1 MKNYFAYFILTAAL
15 TVTLAGCETKP
26 PVSTPVYTDN
36 MPSLT
41 AVPWETSVP
50 KDTYSQYMETYT
62 ETETSDPDTL
72 FKYSKT
78 QNVLMDTA
86 APFGSISG
94 EQGITAPPRDTMIV
108 TSPPSVNE
116 QDNYTETATVNDWEN
131 GGTKET
137 SAAETDA
144 SANES
149 MTNVN
154 ETSVTE
160 KTTVFRDKV
169 DMPPKVSGIYVSTA
183 DRPPNDTVHRS
194 NPHADI
200 PNIPADTVFR
210 KNNNNGK
217 NGGTDNADQYTE

>member
-1 MKNYFAYFILTAAL
+1 MKKYFAYFILTAAM
-15 TVTLAGCETKP
+15 TVTLAGCTVDP

-41 AVPWETSVP
+41 AVPWTTSVP
-50 KDTYSQYMETYT
+50 NDTYSQYMETYT
-62 ETETSDPDTL
+62 ETETSDSDAH
-72 FKYSKT
+72 FAYSRP
-78 QNVLMDTA
+78 QNILMDTA
-86 APFGSISG
+86 APFGRSPE

-108 TSPPSVNE
+108 TSPPAADGQE
-116 QDNYTETATVNDWEN
+116 TYTETATVNDWEN
-131 GGTKET
+131 GDAEET
-137 SAAETDA
+137 SAAETTA
-144 SANES
+144 PTE
-149 MTNVN
+149 T

-160 KTTVFRDKV
+160 RTTVFRDKV

-210 KNNNNGK
+210 KNNNNGE